1 MRRGRLL
8 AVVESKWFAN
18 EITSRPL
25 FDLLCDARH
34 ERGDYMY
41 ERFVSKKSFEE
52 VVAFAIKKKV
62 SYLYIGS
69 HCYKGKLYC
78 PNGEYV
84 PISRLRDVIL
94 KASEARG
101 TRLAGV
107 YVSGCYIVNDKN
119 AAAFFAK
126 ADNPLTP
133 RWFGGYG
140 GSAEWFPSTAF
151 DTLFFSEYFRE
162 KGQDARRIRTVAER
176 LKWSKSGLAK
186 DWKFNIYVAAKDGG
200 TTNLTAG

>member
-1 MRRGRLL
+1 MGRLL
-8 AVVESKWFAN
+8 AVIESKWFAN
-18 EITSRPL
+18 EITARPL

-41 ERFVSKKSFEE
+41 ERFVSKKSLED
-52 VVAFAIKKKV
+52 VIAFAIKKRV

-69 HCYKGKLYC
+69 HCHKGKIYC

-84 PISRLRDVIL
+84 PIRRIRDVIL
-94 KASEARG
+94 KASEARR

-107 YVSGCYIVNDKN
+107 YVSGCYIVNEKN
-119 AAAFFAK
+119 AATFFAK
-126 ADNPLTP
+126 SANPHTP

-162 KGQDARRIRTVAER
+162 GGQDSRAIRATAER

-186 DWKFNIYVAAKDGG
+186 DWKFNVFVAGKDGKAI
-200 TTNLTAG
+200 NLTAG